1 MSNSEAPKLVVI
13 GQGYVGLPLSVR
25 AVEAGYDV
33 VGIDFDQR
41 RIDALNRGES
51 YVEDISNTALTAAG
65 ATGRYRATNDYA
77 EATGFDFAVVTVP
90 TPLKDSM
97 PDLSFIES
105 SGASLAPHITPGA
118 TIVLES
124 TTYPGTTQ
132 ELLIPILEEGSGLRA
147 GTDFHVGYSPER
159 IDPGN
164 QKFSFQTTP
173 KIVSGIDERSLEK
186 VNGLFSDLVDQTVPV
201 SSPREAEMAK
211 LLENTFR
218 HVNIALVNEL
228 AVFAHELGV
237 NVWESIDAA
246 ATKPFGFMKFTPGP
260 GVGGHCLPID
270 PSYLSWKVR
279 TELGRNFRFVELAN
293 DVNEHMPDH
302 VVQRAMH
309 LLNDDGKALR
319 GSRVLL
325 VGVAYKKDSGDSRES
340 PALRVI
346 ELLQSYGAEV
356 LGVDSHVE
364 EHRWPAG
371 AERVEL
377 NPGTIASADIAIVV
391 TDHSDIDL
399 SLLVDSGIPVFDTR
413 NSLHGE
419 NVHRL

>member
-1 MSNSEAPKLVVI
+1 MSNSQAPKLVVI

-51 YVEDISNTALTAAG
+51 YVEDISNAALNAAG
-65 ATGRYRATNDYA
+65 ETGRYRATTSYA
-77 EATGFDFAVVTVP
+77 EAAEFDFAVVTVP

-105 SGASLAPHITPGA
+105 SGASLAEHITPGA
-118 TIVLES
+118 TVVLES

-132 ELLIPILEEGSGLRA
+132 ELLVPILEQGSGLRA
-147 GTDFHVGYSPER
+147 GEDFHVGYSPER

-173 KIVSGIDERSLEK
+173 KIVSGIDDRSLEK
-186 VNGLFSDLVDQTVPV
+186 VDGLFSDLVDQTVPV

-246 ATKPFGFMKFTPGP
+246 ATKPFGYMKFTPGP

-309 LLNDDGKALR
+309 ILNDHGKALR
-319 GSRVLL
+319 GSKVLL
-325 VGVAYKKDSGDSRES
+325 IGVAYKKDSGDSRES

-346 ELLQSYGAEV
+346 ELLKSYGAEV

-364 EHRWPAG
+364 DHRWPSG

-377 NPGTIASADIAIVV
+377 SPESIGEADMAIVV

-399 SLLVDSGIPVFDTR
+399 TQLVGVDLPVFDTR
-413 NSLHGE
+413 NSLQGS
-419 NVHRL
+419 NIHRL